1 MNSVLQ
7 EKNSQNSRWRRY
19 MLRSIGIVII
29 VEITLEVLW
38 YLFFG
43 LMFKDF
49 ELPFFRYF
57 LHYPFVSAVINV
69 PVYLV
74 ARHLEAVKT
83 FREQS
88 KNRVVCA
95 ALLIISLEVQFVH
108 DDLTALLPA
117 PVIAIVVSMM
127 LLDQKM
133 AVAELAVACAA
144 TMLTTVR
151 AVHDEIYI
159 SAARAAANCVAALM
173 FCTAAF
179 IIMGSLARYQSDQLK
194 TLRSV
199 QRRQT
204 RMMEEMKIDPLTGLY
219 NRKTF
224 DETVSV
230 RIRSM
235 MDWEKT
241 GVYPDNMPVMAILDI
256 DLFKKVNDTYGH
268 LRGDEVLMN
277 LSSCM
282 RARTAGVASAFRYGG
297 EEFVILSDKNNIDQ
311 VVKMLEDIRSDFSS
325 IRYGFAPGMRVT
337 VSAGIAQLAPGMNEK
352 SWFALAD
359 SALYKAKKT
368 GRDKVVVLKEMI

>member
-19 MLRSIGIVII
+19 MLNSLGIVIL
-29 VEITLEVLW
+29 VEITLEVIW
-38 YLFFG
+38 YLIFG
-43 LMFKDF
+43 IVFQDF

-57 LHYPFVSAVINV
+57 LHYPVISAAVNI
-69 PVYLV
+69 PVCFA
-74 ARHLEAVKT
+74 ARYLEASKKYS
-83 FREQS
+83 EQQ
-88 KNRVVCA
+88 KNRIVCA
-95 ALLIISLEVQFVH
+95 ALLIVSLEVQFVH

-127 LLDQKM
+127 LLDRKM
-133 AVAELAVACAA
+133 AVAELVIAFVV
-144 TMLTTVR
+144 TGLTTIR
-151 AVHDEIYI
+151 AVHDDIYH
-159 SAARAAANCVAALM
+159 SASGAAANCVAAWI
-173 FCTAAF
+173 FSVAAF
-179 IIMGSLARYQSDQLK
+179 IVMGSLARYQSDQMK
-194 TLRSV
+194 TLRAV

-241 GVYPDNMPVMAILDI
+241 GAYPANMPVMAILDI

-282 RARTAGVASAFRYGG
+282 RTRTAGVASAFRYGG
-297 EEFVILSDKNNIDQ
+297 EEFVILSDKINIDQ
-311 VVKMLEDIRSDFSS
+311 VVKLLEDIRSDFSS
-325 IRYGFAPGMRVT
+325 IRYSFAPGIRVT

-352 SWFALAD
+352 TWFALAD